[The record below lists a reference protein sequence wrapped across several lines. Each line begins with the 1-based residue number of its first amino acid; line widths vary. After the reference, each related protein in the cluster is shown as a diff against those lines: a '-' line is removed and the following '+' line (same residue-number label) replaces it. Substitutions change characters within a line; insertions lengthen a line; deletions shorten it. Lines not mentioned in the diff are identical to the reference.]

1 MHNYPN
7 CLNNSVDRW
16 AVVAY
21 GAINL
26 KLKALIEKSTSFR
39 PEQIERV
46 SRCLI
51 PSFNCVV
58 NLSFSKLKKPT
69 ASETFCIRY
78 SEGCIQLSLP
88 LSLSLSL
95 SLSFSGKWGT
105 RRRTTQP
112 PTATP
117 PAGTLLLPIPASTL
131 RARKSSPT
139 TALASTKPRHTLPFS
154 LYPSSILLS
163 FSSLL
168 FYFSVLSGIF
178 AKE

>member
-95 SLSFSGKWGT
+95 SHFRENGELVEGRLSH
-105 RRRTTQP
+105 RRRHLQR
-112 PTATP
+112 
-117 PAGTLLLPIPASTL
+117 GHSSFQFRRLL
-131 RARKSSPT
+131 
-139 TALASTKPRHTLPFS
+139 
-154 LYPSSILLS
+154 
-163 FSSLL
+163 
-168 FYFSVLSGIF
+168 
-178 AKE
+178 